1 MDNNGLKLSITDKF
15 EIFCGS
21 KIKIIRM
28 ILTFMI
34 EDFFQLPLVS
44 TTPVVPLE
52 LRISQQILTKF
63 EMALMVYSGAWG
75 KLIHEKTR
83 SQKSSDTVPLRC
95 KKTDIVPIICHL
107 CH

>member
-1 MDNNGLKLSITDKF
+1 MDNNGLQLSITDKF

-52 LRISQQILTKF
+52 LL
-63 EMALMVYSGAWG
+63 VYSGAWG

-83 SQKSSDTVPLRC
+83 SQKSSDTVLLRC